1 MEFGEGAFSNTLLF
15 ILQSKELTWII
26 VFDYLLIEFPSVE
39 RACFGDHSFAH
50 SRLAPIC
57 GSLEK
62 ENDEKHSEECMY
74 FFVFIFIF

>member
-15 ILQSKELTWII
+15 ILQSKELTWRY
-26 VFDYLLIEFPSVE
+26 VNECLFIEFPSIE
-39 RACFGDHSFAH
+39 RACFGEHSFAH

-62 ENDEKHSEECMY
+62 ENSENNSDEGMC
-74 FFVFIFIF
+74 FF